1 MTNIEK
7 LQANLKPGEGALLEA
22 PYNRRYLTGFSSSDG
37 YVLAAAG
44 AAYFLTDFRYIEA
57 AEKKVGDMA
66 CICYQKPA
74 DTIRELLKRH
84 GIHTLYVET
93 GVVSVCQFEVWK
105 RAFPGVDILAE
116 GVLDKWMDS
125 LRRIKSPDELQKI
138 LQAQALTEKGFDHIL
153 SFIEAGRTE
162 REIALELEFFMRRQG
177 ADGVA
182 FDFIVVSG
190 ANSSLPHGVPGDK
203 VVEKGDFVTMDFGA
217 LVDGWHSDMTR
228 TVAVGWASEEQ
239 QQVYDT
245 VLRAQEA
252 ALRILKAGLSC
263 RDGDAAARQIIE
275 QAGYG
280 ECFGH
285 ATGHGVGVEIH
296 EEPRLSPRSENEF
309 LQAGNVVTVEPG
321 IYLPGKFGV
330 RIEDMAFITEN
341 GCENLTKS
349 PKTLRIL

>member
-1 MTNIEK
+1 MANMAK
-7 LQANLKPGEGALLEA
+7 LQAFLKPGEGALIEA
-22 PYNRRYLTGFSSSDG
+22 PHNRRYLTGFSSSAG
-37 YVLAAAG
+37 YVLAAG
-44 AAYFLTDFRYIEA
+44 DAAYFLTDFRYMEA
-57 AEKKVGDMA
+57 AEKKVRDMT
-66 CICYQKPA
+66 CVCYQKPA

-93 GVVSVCQFEVWK
+93 SAVSVSQFEIWK
-105 RAFPGVDILAE
+105 KAFPEVTLSAE
-116 GVLDKWMDS
+116 GVLDGWLDS
-125 LRRIKSPDELQKI
+125 LRRIKSSDELQKI
-138 LQAQALTEKGFDHIL
+138 LQAQALTEAGFDHIL
-153 SFIEAGRTE
+153 NFIEAGRTE

-228 TVAVGWASEEQ
+228 TVAVGWVDEEQ
-239 QQVYDT
+239 QRVYDT
-245 VLRAQEA
+245 VLQAQEA
-252 ALRILKAGLSC
+252 ALQVLKAGLSC
-263 RDGDAAARQIIE
+263 HAGDAAARSIIE

-280 ECFGH
+280 SYFGH

-296 EEPRLSPRSENEF
+296 EEPRLSPRCENEF